1 MKIFIG
7 ILITLLIVLSFPYLY
22 KILQLKTLSKSD
34 LPKEGGWATLSSG
47 NIYYQ
52 WHEPTKKLNDEVV
65 ILVHGFSTPSFVWNG
80 LLLDLLESGFRVLV
94 FDHYGR
100 GYSERPSTN
109 YDKEFYV
116 TELNDLVNHQNILK
130 PFHLVGYSMGGVIVS
145 FYADQYPK
153 KVRSLSLIAP
163 AGFSDPVVIPKL
175 NNLMYYP
182 IIGEWFFNVFN
193 YRFQN
198 LLMPETEKS
207 NDERSISQ
215 KEYKRLFQE
224 QFKYRG
230 CIESLLSTIRNFD
243 MFSTLEM
250 DTRLGERD
258 NPVLVIWGK
267 QDGVVSFS
275 GTENLKKVLP
285 QAELVSIEDGTHDI
299 TFRRPTKVGKV
310 LSKFIQQN

>member
-34 LPKEGGWATLSSG
+34 LPKEGEWATLSSG

-116 TELNDLVNHQNILK
+116 TELNDLVKHQNILK

-153 KVRSLSLIAP
+153 KVKSLSLIAP

-250 DTRLGERD
+250 YTRLGERD